1 MNGEQSLQHTR
12 ALIRQALLSAGARV
26 RPPPDAAHPTLEK
39 TELRTL
45 ALPGVDLVLV
55 AVQYWWRQ
63 HTLHGAATLI
73 LKVLESV
80 VRLAAMRRPRTLLL
94 IAFVA
99 GGALVRHAP
108 WRWLLRPTV
117 IQALVARW
125 GWAVIRRRSD
135 P

>member
-1 MNGEQSLQHTR
+1 MNGEQSLQYTR
-12 ALIRQALLSAGARV
+12 ALIRQALLDAGAQV
-26 RPPPDAAHPTLEK
+26 RPPHDDTRLIPEK
-39 TELRTL
+39 TGLRAL
-45 ALPGVDLVLV
+45 ALPSVDLVLV

-63 HTLHGAATLI
+63 HPLRGAATLI

-80 VRLAAMRRPRTLLL
+80 VRPAAMRRPRTLLL

-108 WRWLLRPTV
+108 WRWLLRPAV
-117 IQALVARW
+117 VQALVARW
-125 GWAVIRRRSD
+125 GWSVIRSRSD

>member
-12 ALIRQALLSAGARV
+12 ALIRQALLDAGARV
-26 RPPPDAAHPTLEK
+26 RPLTDVAHPTPEK
-39 TELRTL
+39 TGLPAL

-55 AVQYWWRQ
+55 VAQYWWRQ
-63 HTLHGAATLI
+63 HPLRGAATLI
-73 LKVLESV
+73 LKALESV
-80 VRLAAMRRPRTLLL
+80 VRPVAMRRPRTLLL
-94 IAFVA
+94 VAFVA
-99 GGALVRHAP
+99 GGVLAWHAP
-108 WRWLLRPTV
+108 WRWLLRPAV